1 MGLERRTTGGFH
13 RRALLSAIF
22 TPATKVAWAGS
33 RVRACVRAKTSEAPE
48 ILLTTHTTDGRLL
61 AMNLF
66 TEESWEAASFTFAK
80 ADGGPPIK
88 QTVLGWVQGGCNITW
103 SNVLPEILCSRY
115 GPEICGGKTVLE
127 LGAGCGLIGLVAA
140 NWAMRVDITDGDEE
154 EVELIRRNVEENA
167 PTGGCVCS
175 AVHLEWGGESAAAAR
190 KAGSPLS
197 PDGYDL
203 ILASQVVYV
212 PAAIEPLV
220 MTIATMLRDDSS
232 EALLYNDAVS
242 TTSTQQECRAL
253 LDAAI
258 AAHGLVAEP
267 ALCDGADQPTEG
279 RLRLPEGTVMPHADS
294 YVLRIRRRARGP
306 SG

>member
-1 MGLERRTTGGFH
+1 
-13 RRALLSAIF
+13 
-22 TPATKVAWAGS
+22 
-33 RVRACVRAKTSEAPE
+33 
-48 ILLTTHTTDGRLL
+48 
-61 AMNLF
+61 
-66 TEESWEAASFTFAK
+66 
-80 ADGGPPIK
+80 
-88 QTVLGWVQGGCNITW
+88 
-103 SNVLPEILCSRY
+103 
-115 GPEICGGKTVLE
+115 
-127 LGAGCGLIGLVAA
+127 
-140 NWAMRVDITDGDEE
+140 
-154 EVELIRRNVEENA
+154 
-167 PTGGCVCS
+167 
-175 AVHLEWGGESAAAAR
+175 
-190 KAGSPLS
+190 
-197 PDGYDL
+197 L